1 MGTCRYCAISSASGR
16 FALPVRSFSSYAI
29 VASFLFVW
37 LGRED
42 SNLRIRDLKS
52 RALPLGHAPS
62 CSLPRTQPRD
72 DLRSRTAVHMHA
84 SVGGAPAPRRPVAAH
99 CCLYARLGRWGP
111 SPTTTC

>member
-42 SNLRIRDLKS
+42 SNLRIRDPKS

-62 CSLPRTQPRD
+62 CSLPRTQPHDDLRPRTTVIGAPRSAGPQPRD
-72 DLRSRTAVHMHA
+72 DLRPRTTAI
-84 SVGGAPAPRRPVAAH
+84 GG
-99 CCLYARLGRWGP
+99 
-111 SPTTTC
+111 